1 MSEPAHLVEP
11 RQRLLSLDF
20 MRGFIMILLIL
31 ESTELYEKLDATTA
45 GTGYNVVVQQFF
57 HHPWNGL
64 HFWDLIQP
72 GFMFIAGAAMAYSLH
87 RQQEQNVP
95 WRQSFIKTLKRSALL
110 LFWGVWTR
118 AIKPDGLNFE
128 LWNVL
133 AQLAFTTLIAFLVFR
148 WSIKNQVIFSLFL
161 LVLTEILYRFTNVSG
176 FNQAFTDQ
184 HNFGNYIDL
193 LLVRKISKGGWVTI
207 NFIPTACHTI
217 WGMMAGSL
225 LLSNKPADIKLKR
238 LVLAGIILLVAGYIE
253 GATITP
259 IIKRIATS
267 SFVLVSGG
275 WCTIALAFLYWWND
289 IKGHTKYAW
298 IVTVVG
304 MNSLFIYLFIEIVS
318 GGINEYVNKIA
329 AGFLTP
335 AHLPVLLIGVIA
347 SVLTFLLEWYLCW
360 YMYRKKVFIKI

>member
-1 MSEPAHLVEP
+1 MSEPAHFVEP

-20 MRGFIMILLIL
+20 MRGFIMILLIW
-31 ESTELYEKLDATTA
+31 ESTGLYEKLDVATT
-45 GTGYNVVVQQFF
+45 GTGFNIVVQQFF

-87 RQQEQNVP
+87 RQQERNVP
-95 WRQSFIKTLKRSALL
+95 WRQSFIKTLRRSALL

-133 AQLAFTTLIAFLVFR
+133 AQLAFTTLIAFFIFR
-148 WSIKNQVIFSLFL
+148 WAIKSQVIFSLFL

-176 FNQAFTDQ
+176 FNQPFTDQ

-193 LLVRKISKGGWVTI
+193 LLVHKISKGGWVTI

-225 LLSNKPADIKLKR
+225 LLSNKSADIKLKR
-238 LVLAGIILLVAGYIE
+238 LLLAGIVLLIAGYIE

-275 WCTIALAFLYWWND
+275 WCLVALAFLYWWND

-304 MNSLFIYLFIEIVS
+304 INSLFIYLFIEIVS
-318 GGINEYVNKIA
+318 DGINGYVNKIA

-335 AHLPVLLIGVIA
+335 AHLPELLIGIIA

>member
-1 MSEPAHLVEP
+1 MANPTYFAEP

-31 ESTELYEKLDATTA
+31 EGTGLFEKLDAATA
-45 GTGYNVVVQQFF
+45 GTGFNVVVQQFF

-64 HFWDLIQP
+64 RFWDLVQP

-87 RQQEQNVP
+87 RQQEQGVP
-95 WRQSFIKTLKRSALL
+95 WRQSFIKILKRSALL
-110 LFWGVWTR
+110 LFWGIWTR
-118 AIKPDGLNFE
+118 AVKPEGLNFE

-133 AQLAFTTLIAFLVFR
+133 AQLAFTTLMAFLIFS
-148 WSIKNQVIFSLFL
+148 WSIKNQILFSLFL

-176 FNQAFTDQ
+176 FNQPFTDQ

-193 LLVRKISKGGWVTI
+193 LLVHKISKGGWVTI

-225 LLSNKPADIKLKR
+225 LLSNKPAGLKLKW
-238 LVLAGIILLVAGYIE
+238 LMMTGIILLALGYIN
-253 GATITP
+253 GATLTP
-259 IIKRIATS
+259 IVKRIATS

-275 WCTIALAFLYWWND
+275 WCLVALAFLYWWND
-289 IKGHTKYAW
+289 IKGHTRYAW

-304 MNSLFIYLFIEIVS
+304 MNSLFIYLFIETIS
-318 GGINEYVNKIA
+318 GGINEYVNHITIA
-329 AGFLTP
+329 FLTP
-335 AHLPVLLIGVIA
+335 THLPVLFIGIIA
-347 SVLTFLLEWYLCW
+347 SALTFLLEWFLCW
-360 YMYRKKVFIKI
+360 YMFRKKVFIKI